1 VGSLTNLSRVTVR
14 GDFAHVVTVRPVAW
28 ERGDGREIARSG
40 LVEPL
45 NRPAV
50 DARILLVPL
59 GRAVSSAG
67 EDARRGDARY
77 GEDERNC
84 ERQNSSFHGTS

>member
-1 VGSLTNLSRVTVR
+1 M
-14 GDFAHVVTVRPVAW
+14 
-28 ERGDGREIARSG
+28 
-40 LVEPL
+40 EPL

-77 GEDERNC
+77 GETNATANARTP
-84 ERQNSSFHGTS
+84 RLHRTSKQIHQA